1 MMVLLRRSQTA
12 LLWMVI
18 ISLKVLKG
26 RRRPTARSVKAK
38 QLMYRLNL
46 WHRKRVE
53 QRQSF

>member
-46 WHRKRVE
+46 WHRQRVE